1 MLIESCVLSPVL
13 SARIYS
19 TVRTLTSTERLLG
32 STNKKSFSCSRP
44 SFAHSLSFAWNIF
57 CSPTHFTF
65 PLAQEL
71 ANYDPGAQS
80 SPLPLFQSTFFW
92 NTASLIPL
100 HIVYGCP
107 HTSVAKFNGCSKA

>member
-1 MLIESCVLSPVL
+1 MLGFIVQSVPSPVL
-13 SARIYS
+13 NVCLVAPIRSHSPVPAPALHTAFPLPGIYF
-19 TVRTLTSTERLLG
+19 VLPLTL
-32 STNKKSFSCSRP
+32 
-44 SFAHSLSFAWNIF
+44 
-57 CSPTHFTF
+57 TF